1 VTASRARALALEALD
16 RIEPGGAYA
25 NLVVPELLR
34 RSTLEDRDRRFV
46 TELVYGTTRMRAAC
60 DFLVDRFLVREVEPT
75 IRNALRLGAYQLHH
89 LGLPPHAAVGETVGV
104 APKRARGLVNA
115 VLRRVA
121 SGTVDWPD
129 DATRLSYPQWV
140 VDRLTADLGTEAAAA
155 ALEQMNEAAAATERD
170 DGYVQDL
177 ASQWVT
183 TAVGARTGEL
193 VLDACAAPGGKAL
206 GMAGTGATV
215 IAADLQPQRLGLVG
229 SNARRHGVRLPL
241 VAADGSRPSFRAAT
255 FHRVLV
261 DAPCSGLGTL
271 RRRPDARWR
280 IDAAAVDRL
289 AGIQRALVDAAADLL
304 RPGGTLVYSV
314 CTLTDAESLG
324 IDQHLAANRPDLEPL
339 PALDPPWEPHG
350 RGARLLP
357 QSAGTDGM
365 FVLRLRG

>member
-1 VTASRARALALEALD
+1 VTTSARALALQALD

-34 RSTLEDRDRRFV
+34 RSSLEDRDRRFV

-89 LGLPPHAAVGETVGV
+89 LGLAPHAAVGETVGV

-121 SGTVDWPD
+121 SGSVDWPD
-129 DATRLSYPQWV
+129 DATRLSYPRWV
-140 VDRLTADLGTEAAAA
+140 VDRLTADLGAAQAIV
-155 ALEQMNEAAAATERD
+155 ALEQMNEAAAVTERD

-183 TAVGARTGEL
+183 AAVGAQGGEL

-215 IAADLQPQRLGLVG
+215 VAADLQRSRLGLVR
-229 SNARRHGVRLPL
+229 SNARRHDVRLPL
-241 VAADGSRPSFRAAT
+241 VAADGCRPPFAAAT
-255 FHRVLV
+255 FDRVLV

-280 IDAAAVDRL
+280 IDSAAVERL
-289 AGIQRALVDAAADLL
+289 VAIQRDLVDAAVGLL

-324 IDQHLAANRPDLEPL
+324 IDHHLAASHPHLEPL
-339 PALDPPWEPHG
+339 PALDPPWAPHG
-350 RGARLLP
+350 RGAILLP
-357 QSAGTDGM
+357 QWAGTDGM
-365 FVLRLRG
+365 FALRLRG